1 MSVENGKRLKE
12 KRLIDNEEDA
22 FFLTSEE
29 MLGYED
35 GTMNGSEFKRLVEE
49 RRKENESAHEKQFP
63 RVIFGPEGV
72 MKMVSNKT
80 IRELDNLPLNVLKG
94 MPTSAGVG
102 RVELSWQQIL
112 TRQC

>member
-1 MSVENGKRLKE
+1 M
-12 KRLIDNEEDA
+12 
-22 FFLTSEE
+22 
-29 MLGYED
+29 
-35 GTMNGSEFKRLVEE
+35 
-49 RRKENESAHEKQFP
+49 
-63 RVIFGPEGV
+63 IFGPEGV